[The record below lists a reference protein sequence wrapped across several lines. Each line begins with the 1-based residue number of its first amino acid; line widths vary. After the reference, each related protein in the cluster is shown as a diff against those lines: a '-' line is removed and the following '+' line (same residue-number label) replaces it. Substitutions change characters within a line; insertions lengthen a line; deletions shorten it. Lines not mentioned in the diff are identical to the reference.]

1 MKEVEKYSLGGYAFT
16 LEQDAATLVGDYLGE
31 LEKHYDGRE
40 GGSEIMDCIEERMAE
55 LLLEKAGREGVCT
68 KAMIEEIIGI
78 LGKPEV
84 IEAAGEEEAPE
95 KEIPG
100 QARNDYDGAGD
111 DSKGARYE
119 SKGAGDDGRGRRAGT
134 SSRKLYRDMNDRV
147 VAGVCSGLAAYFKID
162 VALPR
167 ILFVLFSIIFLLGWR
182 WNGSHAAV
190 TVHFFFPILY
200 AILWICMPPARTA
213 RQRWEQRG
221 EDGTLNGI
229 QRSIENGARE
239 IDEAVRSVSNTQA
252 ARQFGTIFEKLIG
265 IVLLLVAFSVLFTG
279 GVITFGSGI
288 LGGKASFFGLGA
300 LFEQGMN
307 ELRSI
312 APSVAATLVHPW
324 VHVLTAVVVF
334 LPFIGLL
341 YGALQ
346 LLFGFK
352 SPKWHPGL
360 VIFVLWLMSLLAL
373 AILMVTGMLTT
384 QFTTI

>member
-84 IEAAGEEEAPE
+84 IEAAGEEE
-95 KEIPG
+95 IPG
-100 QARNDYDGAGD
+100 QAGD
-111 DSKGARYE
+111 DNK
-119 SKGAGDDGRGRRAGT
+119 RAGT

-360 VIFVLWLMSLLAL
+360 VIFVLWMMSLLAL